1 MLSHIRDVIGDKC
14 RIFSESYNVDE
25 ERQLIAF
32 EANDL
37 AEIIKDVIQ
46 TCADICLEETSR
58 SEILKLIKD

>member
-14 RIFSESYNVDE
+14 KVINETFNVDE

-37 AEIIKDVIQ
+37 AAIIKDVIQ
-46 TCADICLEETSR
+46 TCADCCIDAQSKAAIENLLS
-58 SEILKLIKD
+58 